1 MFRCST
7 EHFKNIYSH
16 SGSCRSVGAG
26 LKNFKRTTW
35 SSHRNYS
42 DLELQTRS
50 YYPGN
55 KIFLGGWGEG
65 GGCKKNLLRL
75 QPPEK

>member
-16 SGSCRSVGAG
+16 SGSCRSEKFQTNDLV
-26 LKNFKRTTW
+26 
-35 SSHRNYS
+35 SHRNYS

-65 GGCKKNLLRL
+65 GGVKNLLRL